1 LIYIIKKGNKLMQ
14 KKYKRPENT
23 KHVSRKDIKDY
34 THDADGNLN
43 PYSTKQ
49 KQTNVLRKTDKTVVD
64 DGSIFVKYN
73 TDDRLYKDIEDA
85 TYDAKHAA
93 KVLKKR
99 QDAEE
104 SKSKDISNLT
114 REQRES
120 ILKHYILAQ
129 VKKILSEQEEPI
141 PDDVPT
147 EEPGEGETDPAD
159 ELEDLPIDD
168 VPADFGGGSAS
179 SMPPPPT
186 DPTPANDTTDSEPAE
201 LQSDTADEIDI
212 HTVRF
217 AKALDS
223 EGNIGKVKMIGRAI
237 KSSVANLDQED
248 QQNFYK
254 LLKQYATR
262 KLSAPSYKPKN

>member
-1 LIYIIKKGNKLMQ
+1 MQ

-23 KHVSRKDIKDY
+23 KYVSRKDIKDY
-34 THDADGNLN
+34 THDANGNLN

-49 KQTNVLRKTDKTVVD
+49 KQTNVLRKTDKEVVD

-73 TDDRLYKDIEDA
+73 TNDRLYKDIEDA
-85 TYDAKHAA
+85 DYNAKHAA

-99 QDAEE
+99 QDDGEF
-104 SKSKDISNLT
+104 KSKDISNLT

-120 ILKHYILAQ
+120 ILKHYILTQ
-129 VKKILSEQEEPI
+129 VKKILSEQEEPT
-141 PDDVPT
+141 DDDTPT
-147 EEPGEGETDPAD
+147 EEPAAADTDT
-159 ELEDLPIDD
+159 ELEDLPLED
-168 VPADFGGGSAS
+168 VPGDLGGGAP
-179 SMPPPPT
+179 SMPPPPPT
-186 DPTPANDTTDSEPAE
+186 DTPPADATTDSEPVE

-237 KSSVANLDQED
+237 KSSVSNLDPED

>member
-1 LIYIIKKGNKLMQ
+1 MQ

-49 KQTNVLRKTDKTVVD
+49 KQTNVLRKTDKEVVD

-85 TYDAKHAA
+85 DYNAKHAA

-120 ILKHYILAQ
+120 ILKHYVLEQ
-129 VKKILSEQEEPI
+129 VKKMLAEQEEP
-141 PDDVPT
+141 PTDEVPT
-147 EEPGEGETDPAD
+147 DEPAESDTDA

-168 VPADFGGGSAS
+168 VPGDLGGGAP
-179 SMPPPPT
+179 SMPPPLPT
-186 DPTPANDTTDSEPAE
+186 DTPPADATTDSEPAE

-217 AKALDS
+217 AKALDT

-237 KSSVANLDQED
+237 KSSVSNLDTED

>member
-1 LIYIIKKGNKLMQ
+1 MQ

-49 KQTNVLRKTDKTVVD
+49 KQTNVLRKTDKEVVD

-85 TYDAKHAA
+85 DYDAKHAA

-120 ILKHYILAQ
+120 ILKHYVLAQ
-129 VKKILSEQEEPI
+129 VKKILSEQEEPT
-141 PDDVPT
+141 PDDTPT
-147 EEPGEGETDPAD
+147 EEPGEGEIDVDA

-168 VPADFGGGSAS
+168 VPGDLGGGIAPP
-179 SMPPPPT
+179 SMPPPPPA
-186 DPTPANDTTDSEPAE
+186 DTPSTAATTDSEPSE

-237 KSSVANLDQED
+237 KSSVSNLDPED